1 MHSCL
6 RRAGDTVSDAPSTR
20 DRIVHAALRVIGTGG
35 LAALTNRRVAAEA
48 QVSLGSLTY
57 HFDSQDDLI
66 RESLLAFVAA
76 ETARITAIADNLA
89 DHVASVAEAAVAAQ
103 QAMTD
108 MTLGPE
114 ELGVFELYVQSARDP
129 ALHEA
134 VRACFA
140 AYDRAATRALEL
152 LGITDADQ
160 LAPHVVALVMGSQ
173 LRRLATAAPDAT
185 GIADGLLR
193 IVHR

>member
-1 MHSCL
+1 MSQP
-6 RRAGDTVSDAPSTR
+6 VSTR
-20 DRIVHAALRVIGTGG
+20 ERIVHAALRVIGTQG
-35 LAALTNRRVAAEA
+35 LAELTNRRVAAEA

-57 HFDSQDDLI
+57 HFDSQEELV

-76 ETARITAIADNLA
+76 ETARITAIADRLA
-89 DHVASVAEAAVAAQ
+89 DHVASVEEAAVAAQ
-103 QAMTD
+103 QAMTE

-129 ALHEA
+129 ALHDA

-140 AYDRAATRALEL
+140 AYDHAAARALAL
-152 LGITDADQ
+152 LGIADADQ
-160 LAPHVVALVMGSQ
+160 LAQHVVALVMGSQ
-173 LRRLATAAPDAT
+173 LRRLATAAPDAA